1 MLKIKVFAFNFFDEN
16 TYLLWDDA
24 TKDAVVIDPGM
35 LFDQERQTFDNEA
48 KSLGVKLK
56 MVLQTHM
63 HLDHIFGTNHLVEEY
78 GVEVAAH
85 PADAFLGETLADQCK
100 RFGIRIPLQ
109 PVRITRPL
117 AAGDQITVGEH
128 VIKVL
133 TVPGHSAGGLAF
145 YCQDIATVFS
155 GDSLFSGSIGRT
167 DLPGGS
173 MPLLL
178 QSIKEQLF
186 SLPDDT
192 VVLSGHGPSTT
203 VGEEKRS
210 NPYF

>member
-35 LFDQERQTFDNEA
+35 LFDDERETFDNEVD
-48 KSLGVKLK
+48 SLGLKVKT
-56 MVLQTHM
+56 VLQTHL
-63 HLDHIFGTNHLVEEY
+63 HLDHCFGTNHVVETY
-78 GVEVAAH
+78 GAEVAAH
-85 PADAFLGETLADQCK
+85 PADAFLGETIVDQCA

-117 AAGDQITVGEH
+117 AAGDQITVGEY
-128 VIKVL
+128 VIKAL
-133 TVPGHSAGGLAF
+133 HVPGHSPGGVAF
-145 YCQDIATVFS
+145 YCEDIATVFS
-155 GDSLFSGSIGRT
+155 GDSLFRGGIGRT

-173 MPLLL
+173 LPLLL

>member
-1 MLKIKVFAFNFFDEN
+1 M
-16 TYLLWDDA
+16 
-24 TKDAVVIDPGM
+24 
-35 LFDQERQTFDNEA
+35 
-48 KSLGVKLK
+48 
-56 MVLQTHM
+56 
-63 HLDHIFGTNHLVEEY
+63 
-78 GVEVAAH
+78 
-85 PADAFLGETLADQCK
+85 
-100 RFGIRIPLQ
+100 
-109 PVRITRPL
+109 
-117 AAGDQITVGEH
+117 
-128 VIKVL
+128 
-133 TVPGHSAGGLAF
+133 PGHSAGGLAF

-173 MPLLL
+173 LPLLL